1 MGNWGK
7 GILIDI
13 ELNAGNITSK
23 DLGNGGVDRKADK
36 FSRTSCALEH
46 EFNMKKRDVGLQ
58 RKDIISV

>member
-1 MGNWGK
+1 M
-7 GILIDI
+7 IDI

-36 FSRTSCALEH
+36 FSRISCALEH